1 MVGSLTVKPLIL
13 ALLVSL
19 SFNGLFGYLSYKFHS
34 DKAVAEKS
42 LEQALK
48 TNQSLVKSAENSD
61 KACKVSDGIT
71 SEFKREEG
79 ALESHT
85 DAIVD
90 RVDKLPKLPKSPA
103 VATKDTNVAK
113 EATKNEETDIAG
125 IDDLLPDS
133 LRMLTD
139 EAFNSV
145 QRQANPN
152 TR

>member
-1 MVGSLTVKPLIL
+1 MVSSLTVKPLIL

-19 SFNGLFGYLSYKFHS
+19 SFNGLVGYLSYKFHS
-34 DKAVAEKS
+34 DKVVAES
-42 LEQALK
+42 RLEDAK
-48 TNQSLVKSAENSD
+48 EVNSSLVKSAENSD
-61 KACKVSDGIT
+61 KACKVGDGIT

-79 ALESHT
+79 VLESHT

-90 RVDKLPKLPKSPA
+90 RVDKLPKLPKSPS
-103 VATKDTNVAK
+103 VAPKDTNVAK

-139 EAFNSV
+139 EAYSSV